1 MSLPVRAPGARVE
14 LIDALRAFAL
24 IGILQVNVLSFV
36 WGPTGLTV
44 FAVPPTV
51 ADQAAVLLIGGF
63 VSTKF
68 IALFAFLFGLGFAL
82 QMKSLRR
89 ATGDAWAAR
98 AIYKRRLWALLAIG
112 VAHGVLLYFGDILTA
127 YALCGFVL
135 LLYARARPAT
145 LARAAAWWLGA
156 YVLLGAL
163 LMLGLE
169 LLLPPLPA
177 DEALLLPEDVIE
189 RFSAYAGSGYAEQ
202 LPLRVFD
209 YFYLTSLTMLL
220 AAPFIVGLFVLGA
233 LAGRLGW
240 LTHPERH
247 PRVWAHARQ
256 IGWAALP
263 LAAIGAWLGLRAQ
276 IETPGWM
283 SVVGYTLTSFSF
295 PLAALYLA
303 WIVAQRDA
311 PPVRAA
317 IRWLAPAGRMPL
329 TNYLLQSVAMGA
341 LLSGWGLG
349 WGAELGAAQLSLLAF
364 AIVAVQLVA
373 SRWWIAR
380 VGQGPVEALWR
391 RVTYGGR

>member
-1 MSLPVRAPGARVE
+1 M
-14 LIDALRAFAL
+14 
-24 IGILQVNVLSFV
+24 LSFV
-36 WGPTGLTV
+36 WGPSGLTV
-44 FAVPPTV
+44 FAAPPTV
-51 ADQAAVLLIGGF
+51 ADQVAALLIGTF

-82 QMKSLRR
+82 QTKRLRR
-89 ATGDAWAAR
+89 ATGDAWATRR
-98 AIYKRRLWALLAIG
+98 AYQRRLWALLAIG
-112 VAHGVLLYFGDILTA
+112 FAHGVLLYFGDILTA

-135 LLYARARPAT
+135 LLYAGARPAT
-145 LARAAAWWLGA
+145 LARAAAWWFGA
-156 YVLLGAL
+156 YALLGVL
-163 LMLGLE
+163 LMLGYE
-169 LLLPPLPA
+169 LLLPPPSA
-177 DEALLLPEDVIE
+177 DEAALLPEELSE
-189 RFSAYAGSGYAEQ
+189 RFDVYAGGGYAEQ
-202 LPLRVFD
+202 LPVRAFD
-209 YFYLTSLTMLL
+209 YLDLVWQTMLL

-240 LTHPERH
+240 LTQPERH
-247 PRVWAHARQ
+247 PRVWARARQ

-263 LAAIGAWLGLRAQ
+263 LAAVGAWLSLRAQ
-276 IETPGWM
+276 VETPGWP
-283 SVVGYTLTSFSF
+283 SAVGFTLTSLSF

-303 WIVAQRDA
+303 WIVARRDTPLVA
-311 PPVRAA
+311 SA

-349 WGAELGAAQLSLLAF
+349 WGADLGAAQLSLLAL

-391 RVTYGGR
+391 RVTYGRR